1 MNLRAKQ
8 AEQTREAILDAA
20 EELIFSDADPHAITM
35 QAIADQAG
43 VSHRTLYRYFET
55 KGDLIDA
62 MGRRMDGRL
71 NLASNI
77 EEPLDFETWTNGV
90 EGMVRFGVLN
100 REMLRRGLILGA
112 SSGEFRRDRDRRYW
126 TLFRDRF
133 PHLDEVTAR
142 QDFAALRHLH
152 SAVNVVLVGE
162 RYDQSPEDL
171 VAGIERAV
179 QALVRDI
186 DRRDRKARDV

>member
-1 MNLRAKQ
+1 VNLRAKQ

-20 EELIFSDADPHAITM
+20 EELILSDADPHAITM

-100 REMLRRGLILGA
+100 REMLRVPPRQGPSVLDPVQGPIPPPRRGHGA
-112 SSGEFRRDRDRRYW
+112 SGLRCA
-126 TLFRDRF
+126 
-133 PHLDEVTAR
+133 TAP
-142 QDFAALRHLH
+142 ALR
-152 SAVNVVLVGE
+152 GE
-162 RYDQSPEDL
+162 RR
-171 VAGIERAV
+171 AGGRAV
-179 QALVRDI
+179 RPVTRGP
-186 DRRDRKARDV
+186 RRRHRTRGAGPGARHRQT